1 MCPCGRCSFAHVV
14 ASGPRSR
21 EARRVG
27 ASEICTV
34 AEEEV
39 TCCESQRTTLE
50 DELGSKCYCDGGL
63 SLLVCLYA
71 SPCVSLQVLDLE
83 RRELLSMDATD
94 QSPVLLFLFALRPS
108 LCCVQKAIL

>member
-1 MCPCGRCSFAHVV
+1 MWVSISFAYVV

-27 ASEICTV
+27 ASGICIV
-34 AEEEV
+34 ARL
-39 TCCESQRTTLE
+39 T
-50 DELGSKCYCDGGL
+50 
-63 SLLVCLYA
+63 LLVCLYA

-83 RRELLSMDATD
+83 RRGLWTMDATD
-94 QSPVLLFLFALRPS
+94 ESPVLLLLFALRPS